1 MTSTTE
7 TEKKHAAIRI
17 AVVDDH
23 PAVRQG
29 LALLLQPK
37 GISVCAEAGA
47 RAEALTLIDEQ
58 RPDVVLVDLSLGD
71 EDGTAL
77 LKDLRDRD
85 YPALVYSM
93 HEDGRR
99 VAGAFAAGA
108 RGYVTK
114 REVHRVLVLAIT
126 EVARGER
133 FISPR
138 AALALAG
145 YAATEESEA
154 ALNQL
159 SVKEHEVYRFLKRGN
174 STRSI
179 AAAMG
184 ISTRT
189 VESYCERI
197 CEKLRLAG
205 MRELRHFASRHLD
218 GDAP

>member
-1 MTSTTE
+1 MKTE
-7 TEKKHAAIRI
+7 SGKIPAAIRVVI
-17 AVVDDH
+17 VDDH

-47 RAEALTLIDEQ
+47 CAEALALIDKQ

-71 EDGTAL
+71 EDGAAL
-77 LKDLRDRD
+77 LEDLRARSC
-85 YPALVYSM
+85 PALVYSM
-93 HEDGRR
+93 HEEGRR
-99 VAGAFAAGA
+99 VARAFAAGA

-114 REVHRVLVLAIT
+114 REVHGVLVQAIT
-126 EVARGER
+126 EVAQGGR
-133 FISPR
+133 FVSPR
-138 AALALAG
+138 AALALASHAEDG
-145 YAATEESEA
+145 HAEGTSNE
-154 ALNQL
+154 L
-159 SVKEHEVYRFLKRGN
+159 SVKEQEVYHFLEAGK

-197 CEKLRLAG
+197 CSKLGLDG
-205 MRELRHFASRHLD
+205 MRELRHYASSHPS
-218 GDAP
+218 GDAS